1 VSAPVSADRARQYG
15 ARAKPLVCYVAVELE
30 PASEVRKYDMRIART
45 LGVVHANGRDRIKD
59 AQLIVSKRHRVSL
72 SRVALIEWEQASAEQ
87 RAEAVMAEIVTVARM
102 VSGAQ
107 AHRYESA
114 DQRTLSIIIRFDAGE
129 FNV

>member
-1 VSAPVSADRARQYG
+1 VSADRARQYG

-45 LGVVHANGRDRIKD
+45 LGIVHANGRDRIKD

-72 SRVALIEWEQASAEQ
+72 SRVALIEWEQATPTQ
-87 RAEAVMAEIVTVARM
+87 RFEAAMYEIMTIGRM
-102 VSGAQ
+102 IPGGQ

-114 DQRTLSIIIRFDAGE
+114 DKKTLSIIFRFDVGA
-129 FNV
+129 FFDV